1 LAGGGTKEAMTR
13 SKDHP
18 TATIGAVVA
27 ESTRMNAQYPT
38 IDDGKIIEPFG
49 W

>member
-1 LAGGGTKEAMTR
+1 MTTQRQR
-13 SKDHP
+13 SVFGCGVEP
-18 TATIGAVVA
+18 N
-27 ESTRMNAQYPT
+27 MNAQYPT